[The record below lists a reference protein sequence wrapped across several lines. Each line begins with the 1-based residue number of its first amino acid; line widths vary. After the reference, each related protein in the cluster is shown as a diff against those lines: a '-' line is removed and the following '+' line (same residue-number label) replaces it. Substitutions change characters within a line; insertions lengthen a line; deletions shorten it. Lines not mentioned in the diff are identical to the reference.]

1 MFLLGLGDD
10 RSMFIYRCPVPG
22 ERRAGDGNHVEGKFA
37 EVVSTV
43 EDKKGDDGDDDE
55 RS

>member
-10 RSMFIYRCPVPG
+10 RSMFVERCPVPG
-22 ERRAGDGNHVEGKFA
+22 ERRTGDGNHVEGEFTE
-37 EVVSTV
+37 EVLTV
-43 EDKKGDDGDDDE
+43 EDKKGDDDDDDE

>member
-1 MFLLGLGDD
+1 VFLLRLGDD

-22 ERRAGDGNHVEGKFA
+22 ERRAGDGNHVEGEFA
-37 EVVSTV
+37 VVSTV